1 MKKQINNDFI
11 SADINMDAGATALDG
26 TDFTSLE
33 VPMNGA
39 ETIQVQI
46 EAKGANAAMSGSL
59 TAYFGLSPGSVFD
72 TFYDTSQPY
81 ASVALTLT
89 TDELERH
96 TEQIDVRGG
105 HDIKLLALVNSDGAH
120 GVTDVNVHYGRL
132 INMEA

>member
-1 MKKQINNDFI
+1 
-11 SADINMDAGATALDG
+11 
-26 TDFTSLE
+26 
-33 VPMNGA
+33 MNGA
-39 ETIQVQI
+39 ETVQVQI
-46 EAKGANAAMSGSL
+46 EAKGANATMSGNL

-89 TDELERH
+89 TNELERH

-105 HDIKLLALVNSDGAH
+105 HDIKLLALVNSDGSH
-120 GVTDVNVHYGRL
+120 GLTDVNVHYGRL